1 MNERMDGWMDG
12 WMDACRS
19 RLCMYVSIYLCI
31 YLFVH
36 VSVCMH
42 GCLRAWMYVQMH
54 AGMHV
59 CAQQHVYSKGVQ
71 SLDGY
76 TYTFTYMKY
85 VYVYTLY
92 LYIYIFIYMVT
103 PPRSTPASSTRF
115 HCLLLCI
122 GPLLIYAE
130 NTVNADTIVLFAMSS
145 ACFLRRS
152 AVGLSAEVLS

>member
-1 MNERMDGWMDG
+1 
-12 WMDACRS
+12 MDACRS

-42 GCLRAWMYVQMH
+42 GCLRAWMHVQMH

-92 LYIYIFIYMVT
+92 LYIYIYIYGH
-103 PPRSTPASSTRF
+103 PPKIYTRLF
-115 HCLLLCI
+115 HTI
-122 GPLLIYAE
+122 PLLTSLHWSTTHICRKHRKCRHNRAFRH
-130 NTVNADTIVLFAMSS
+130 VISMLSKAK
-145 ACFLRRS
+145 CCRS
-152 AVGLSAEVLS
+152 FG

>member
-1 MNERMDGWMDG
+1 
-12 WMDACRS
+12 MDACTDACR
-19 RLCMYVSIYLCI
+19 
-31 YLFVH
+31 
-36 VSVCMH
+36 
-42 GCLRAWMYVQMH
+42 H
-54 AGMHV
+54 ACV
-59 CAQQHVYSKGVQ
+59 CAAARIFEGCTKFRRIHIYIYIYEICVC
-71 SLDGY
+71 
-76 TYTFTYMKY
+76 
-85 VYVYTLY
+85 LY
-92 LYIYIFIYMVT
+92 FILIYIFIYMVT